1 MKIEKLTDNKIRF
14 ILNSKDLEENN
25 IDYHSFMANSIET
38 QDLFLD
44 MLDKAEKEIGF
55 STKNYKL
62 MLEAIATSDGNFILT
77 VTRLSPEVE
86 KNIPKKVQIKR
97 KSSKPS
103 KLLTIY
109 KFDSFDCFC
118 DFCTYLNTSPLKDL
132 ISKLKNSKLY
142 KYNNNYFLVFYNI
155 NISLEKL
162 KSLHLMITE
171 FASFSNTTDLFE
183 RKLFEY
189 GTVIIKTNAI
199 NTCIKHF
206 TIS

>member
-1 MKIEKLTDNKIRF
+1 MKIEQLTDNKIRF
-14 ILNSKDLEENN
+14 IFNLKDLEENN

-38 QDLFLD
+38 QDLFLN

-62 MLEAIATSDGNFILT
+62 MLEAIATSEGNFILT
-77 VTRLSPEVE
+77 VTRLSPEAD
-86 KNIPKKVQIKR
+86 KNFPKKVLIKR
-97 KSSKPS
+97 KSNNPS
-103 KLLTIY
+103 KTLTIY

-142 KYNNNYFLVFYNI
+142 KYNENYYLSFYNI

-162 KSLHLMITE
+162 KALHLLITE
-171 FASFSNTTDLFE
+171 FASFSNNTDLFE
-183 RKLFEY
+183 RKLLEY
-189 GTVIIKTNAI
+189 GKIIIKSNAI
-199 NTCIKHF
+199 NTCIKYF
-206 TIS
+206 V

>member
-1 MKIEKLTDNKIRF
+1 MKIEQLTDNKIRF
-14 ILNSKDLEENN
+14 IFNLKDLEENN

-38 QDLFLD
+38 QDLFLN

-77 VTRLSPEVE
+77 VTRLSQEVE
-86 KNIPKKVQIKR
+86 KSSPKKVQIKR
-97 KSSKPS
+97 KSNKPS
-103 KLLTIY
+103 KSLTIY

-142 KYNNNYFLVFYNI
+142 KYNENYYLSFYNI

-162 KSLHLMITE
+162 KSLHLLITE
-171 FASFSNTTDLFE
+171 FASFSNNTDLFE
-183 RKLFEY
+183 RKLLEY
-189 GTVIIKTNAI
+189 GKIIIKSNAI

-206 TIS
+206 V

>member
-1 MKIEKLTDNKIRF
+1 MKIEQLTDNKIRF
-14 ILNSKDLEENN
+14 IFNLKDLEENN

-38 QDLFLD
+38 QDLFLN

-77 VTRLSPEVE
+77 VTRLSQEVE
-86 KNIPKKVQIKR
+86 KSSPKKVQIKR
-97 KSSKPS
+97 KSNKPS
-103 KLLTIY
+103 KSLTIY

-132 ISKLKNSKLY
+132 IPKLKNSKLY
-142 KYNNNYFLVFYNI
+142 SYKNDYFLVLNNI

-162 KSLHLMITE
+162 KSLHLLITE
-171 FASFSNTTDLFE
+171 FASFSNNTDLFE
-183 RKLFEY
+183 RKLLEY
-189 GTVIIKTNAI
+189 GKIIIKSNAI

-206 TIS
+206 VL

>member
-14 ILNSKDLEENN
+14 ILNLKDLEENN

-77 VTRLSPEVE
+77 VTRLSPETE
-86 KNIPKKVQIKR
+86 KNNPKKVQIKR

-103 KLLTIY
+103 KVLTIY

-142 KYNNNYFLVFYNI
+142 KYKNDYFLVFH
-155 NISLEKL
+155 NISAFWHTLGIWQTGIEGK
-162 KSLHLMITE
+162 KE
-171 FASFSNTTDLFE
+171 A
-183 RKLFEY
+183 
-189 GTVIIKTNAI
+189 
-199 NTCIKHF
+199 
-206 TIS
+206 

>member
-1 MKIEKLTDNKIRF
+1 MKIEQLTDNKIRF
-14 ILNSKDLEENN
+14 IFNLEDLEENN

-38 QDLFLD
+38 QDLFLN

-86 KNIPKKVQIKR
+86 KSSQKKVKIKR
-97 KSSKPS
+97 KTNKPS
-103 KLLTIY
+103 KTLTIY
-109 KFDSFDCFC
+109 KFDSFDYFC
-118 DFCTYLNTSPLKDL
+118 DFCTYLSTSPSKDL
-132 ISKLKNSKLY
+132 LPKLKNSKLY
-142 KYNNNYFLVFYNI
+142 KYNENYYLTFHNI

-162 KSLHLMITE
+162 KSLHLLITE
-171 FASFSNTTDLFE
+171 FASFSNNTDLFE
-183 RKLFEY
+183 RKLLEY
-189 GTVIIKTNAI
+189 GKIIIKSNAI

-206 TIS
+206 VS